1 MNTWKKQLATKIIKA
16 VGCQLIIFGLMV
28 PRISAQVLTLEGC
41 YTLVRQNYPMVKQR
55 ALIEKMRDFTVSN
68 AAKGTLP
75 QLSVGGQATYQSAV
89 TRIPI
94 EVPGLDIPT
103 LSKDQYKIF
112 GEISQSLTDGPV
124 VSQQKELARVSAAAE
139 TQKVEV
145 ELYKLRERVNQLFF
159 GILLLEAQI
168 KQTELLE
175 NDIRVGLNKTEAAIA
190 NGTALKSNADI
201 LNAEL
206 LKTEQRRIELRAN
219 RQGYADMLALLI
231 NQPVEESTVLETPPV
246 PGLSPDINRPEL
258 GLYEVQQKSFEV
270 QNRLL
275 SARLN
280 PRLSLFVQG
289 GYGRPALNLLS
300 NTFDFYAL
308 GGVRLNWNLN
318 AFYTLKNDRELLT
331 INRSTVDLQRETF
344 LFNTRIS
351 LKQQGSEINKY
362 QALIDTDNR
371 IIALRDQVKTTANTQ
386 LEFGTL
392 TVNDYLT
399 YLNAEDQARQNLLL
413 HQIQLLMAQYAYAVT
428 TGN

>member
-1 MNTWKKQLATKIIKA
+1 MNTWKKQLATNITKVI
-16 VGCQLIIFGLMV
+16 VFQLVVFGLV
-28 PRISAQVLTLEGC
+28 PGVSAQVLTLEAC
-41 YTLVRQNYPMVKQR
+41 YTLARQNYPMVKQLV
-55 ALIEKMRDFTVSN
+55 LIEKMQDYTVSN

-75 QLSVGGQATYQSAV
+75 QLSVGGQVTYQSAV

-94 EVPGLDIPT
+94 EIPGLNIPT

-112 GEISQSLTDGPV
+112 GEVNQSLTDGPIV
-124 VSQQKELARVSAAAE
+124 NQQKELARVNAAAE
-139 TQKVEV
+139 TQKIEV

-159 GILLLEAQI
+159 GILLMDAQI

-175 NDIRVGLNKTEAAIA
+175 NDIKVGLNKTQAAIA

-206 LKTEQRRIELRAN
+206 LKIEQRRIELRAN
-219 RQGYADMLALLI
+219 RQSYADMLALLI
-231 NQPVEESTVLETPPV
+231 NQSVDESPGLETPPV
-246 PGLSPDINRPEL
+246 PRLSPEISRPEL

-275 SARLN
+275 STRLN
-280 PRLSLFVQG
+280 PRLSVFVQG
-289 GYGRPALNLLS
+289 GYGRPALNMLS

-308 GGVRLNWNLN
+308 GGVRLNWNLS
-318 AFYTLKNDRELLT
+318 AFYTLKNDRDLLT
-331 INRSTVDLQRETF
+331 INRNTIDLQRETF
-344 LFNTRIS
+344 LLNTRIS
-351 LKQQGSEINKY
+351 LKQQGSEISKY

-371 IIALRDQVKTTANTQ
+371 IIALREQVKTTANTQ

>member
-1 MNTWKKQLATKIIKA
+1 
-16 VGCQLIIFGLMV
+16 MV

>member
-1 MNTWKKQLATKIIKA
+1 MNTWKNRLATKILKA
-16 VGCQLIIFGLMV
+16 IGCQLIAFSLV
-28 PRISAQVLTLEGC
+28 PIASAQILTLEEC
-41 YTLVRQNYPMVKQR
+41 YTLARQNYPMVKQLT
-55 ALIEKMRDFTVSN
+55 LIEKTRDYTVSN

-94 EVPGLDIPT
+94 EVPGLNIPT

-112 GEISQSLTDGPV
+112 GEVSQSLTDGPIV
-124 VSQQKELARVSAAAE
+124 NQQKELARVNAAAE

-145 ELYKLRERVNQLFF
+145 ELYRLKERVNQLFF
-159 GILLLEAQI
+159 GILLLDAQI

-175 NDIRVGLNKTEAAIA
+175 SDIRVGLNKTEAAIA

-201 LNAEL
+201 LNAEG
-206 LKTEQRRIELRAN
+206 LKADQRRIELRAN
-219 RQGYADMLALLI
+219 RQAYADMLALLI
-231 NQPVEESTVLETPPV
+231 NQPIDESAVLETPPV
-246 PGLSPDINRPEL
+246 PGLSPEISRPEL

-275 SARLN
+275 STRLN

-308 GGVRLNWNLN
+308 GGIRLNWNLN
-318 AFYTLKNDRELLT
+318 AFYTQKNDRELLT
-331 INRSTVDLQRETF
+331 INRNTIDLQRETF
-344 LFNTRIS
+344 LLTTRIS
-351 LKQQGSEINKY
+351 LKQQGSEVTKY
-362 QALIDTDNR
+362 QALIDTDNQ
-371 IIALRDQVKTTANTQ
+371 IIALREKIKTTANTQ

-399 YLNAEDQARQNLLL
+399 YLNAEDQARQNRLL
-413 HQIQLLMAQYAYAVT
+413 HQIQLLMAQYGYAVT
-428 TGN
+428 AGN

>member
-1 MNTWKKQLATKIIKA
+1 MNTWKNRLATKILKA
-16 VGCQLIIFGLMV
+16 IGCQLIAFSLV
-28 PRISAQVLTLEGC
+28 PIASAQILTLEEC
-41 YTLVRQNYPMVKQR
+41 YTLARQNYPMVKQLT
-55 ALIEKMRDFTVSN
+55 LIEKTRDYTVSN
-68 AAKGTLP
+68 AARGTLP

-94 EVPGLDIPT
+94 EVPGLNIPT

-112 GEISQSLTDGPV
+112 GEVSQSLTDGPIV
-124 VSQQKELARVSAAAE
+124 NQQKELARVNAAAE

-145 ELYKLRERVNQLFF
+145 ELYRLKERVNQLFF
-159 GILLLEAQI
+159 GILLLDAQI

-175 NDIRVGLNKTEAAIA
+175 SDIRVGLNKTEAAIA

-201 LNAEL
+201 LNAEG
-206 LKTEQRRIELRAN
+206 LKADQRRIELRAN
-219 RQGYADMLALLI
+219 RQAYADMLALLI
-231 NQPVEESTVLETPPV
+231 NQPIDESAVLETPPV
-246 PGLSPDINRPEL
+246 PGLSPEISRPEL

-275 SARLN
+275 STRLN

-308 GGVRLNWNLN
+308 GGIRLNWNLN
-318 AFYTLKNDRELLT
+318 AFYTQKNDRELLT
-331 INRSTVDLQRETF
+331 INRNTIDLQRETF
-344 LFNTRIS
+344 LLTTRIS
-351 LKQQGSEINKY
+351 LKQQGSEVTKY
-362 QALIDTDNR
+362 QALIDTDNQ
-371 IIALRDQVKTTANTQ
+371 IIALREKIKTTANTQ

-399 YLNAEDQARQNLLL
+399 YLNAEDQARQNRLL
-413 HQIQLLMAQYAYAVT
+413 HQIQLLMAQYGYAVT
-428 TGN
+428 AGN

>member
-1 MNTWKKQLATKIIKA
+1 MKTWKKQLATNIMKA
-16 VGCQLIIFGLMV
+16 IVYQLIILSLV
-28 PRISAQVLTLEGC
+28 PEVSAQVLTLEEC
-41 YTLVRQNYPMVKQR
+41 YTLARQHYPMVKQL
-55 ALIEKMRDFTVSN
+55 ALIERMQDFTVSN

-94 EVPGLDIPT
+94 EVPGLNIPT

-112 GEISQSLTDGPV
+112 GEVGQSLTDGPT
-124 VSQQKELARVSAAAE
+124 VSQQKELARVNAAAE
-139 TQKVEV
+139 TQKIEV

-159 GILLLEAQI
+159 GILLMDAQI

-175 NDIRVGLNKTEAAIA
+175 NDVKVGLNKTQAAIA
-190 NGTALKSNADI
+190 NGTALKSNAEI

-206 LKTEQRRIELRAN
+206 LKIEQRRIELRAN
-219 RQGYADMLALLI
+219 RQSYADMLALLTD
-231 NQPVEESTVLETPPV
+231 QPVDESTVLETPPV
-246 PGLSPDINRPEL
+246 PGLSPDISRPEL

-275 SARLN
+275 STRLN

-300 NTFDFYAL
+300 NTFDFYTL

-318 AFYTLKNDRELLT
+318 AFYTLKNDRALLA
-331 INRSTVDLQRETF
+331 INRNTVDLQRETF

-362 QALIDTDNR
+362 QALIDTDNQ
-371 IIALRDQVKTTANTQ
+371 IISLREQVKTTANTQ